1 MPIYVFKCDACDVT
15 QEHILKFD
23 ETPDACDEA
32 QGGCGSDESKLEKQV
47 TSCTTR
53 FERSIGWDGWDRVG
67 PGMVGRTVDASK
79 HIDSVRD
86 DGVAAVGSEQ
96 KNPGSR
102 KAV

>member
-1 MPIYVFKCDACDVT
+1 VPIYGYRCSECEEA
-15 QEHILKFD
+15 QEHIHKFEED
-23 ETPDACDEA
+23 PEACT
-32 QGGCGSDESKLEKQV
+32 GCGASPDKLVRQM
-47 TSCTTR
+47 SAPSFR

-67 PGMVGRTVDASK
+67 PGMVGREVPVEK

-86 DGVAAVGSEQ
+86 DGVAPVGAEE

>member
-1 MPIYVFKCDACDVT
+1 MPIYGYRCSECEEA
-15 QEHILKFD
+15 QEHIHKFEED
-23 ETPDACDEA
+23 PEACT
-32 QGGCGSDESKLEKQV
+32 GCGASPDKLVRQM
-47 TSCTTR
+47 SAPSFR

-67 PGMVGRTVDASK
+67 PGMVGREVPVEK

-86 DGVAAVGSEQ
+86 DGVAPVGAEE